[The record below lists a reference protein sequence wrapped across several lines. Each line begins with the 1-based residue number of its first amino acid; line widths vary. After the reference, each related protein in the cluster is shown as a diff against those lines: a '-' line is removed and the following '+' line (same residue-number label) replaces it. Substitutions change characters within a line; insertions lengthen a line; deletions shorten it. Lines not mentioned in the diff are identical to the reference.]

1 MGEFTVEAIRDFLF
15 FHGINFGMFS
25 QTVRIVFAVLYVII
39 MILAAVLNSTI
50 LYVFVTKR
58 KLRKPSNLVLS
69 PLLWNSM
76 LLLLIILPLTLL
88 KICCKPVRTNRDTIA
103 VQSYFTFFYIWL
115 NFCTVMMI
123 ALNRARIIRK
133 NSFRINQRYS
143 WIDIALI
150 ITAPV
155 WSALAPFLM
164 FLIYKELGREGV
176 VIYTF
181 SEFSFM
187 SVTAAVSYVI
197 IIRKVKKSNHEMRSF
212 YQSSESLHQHKKR
225 FHSLKHTI
233 NLIIGGYLLTI
244 TPFLCAC
251 IIDVYDLYNEDFMQK
266 HQLFNNIFHAVSEMI
281 LLLSSIINPFIYF
294 YTQTDIREE
303 IEKLGFV
310 RRVSTAMQSFRE
322 STSDD

>member
-1 MGEFTVEAIRDFLF
+1 MGEFTVEAMRDFLF

-25 QTVRIVFAVLYVII
+25 HTVQIVFAVLYVII

-58 KLRKPSNLVLS
+58 KLWKPSNLVLS

-88 KICCKPVRTNRDTIA
+88 KICCKPVRTNRDAVA
-103 VQSYFTFFYIWL
+103 VQSYLTFFYIWL
-115 NFCTVMMI
+115 NFCTVMII
-123 ALNRARIIRK
+123 ALNRARIIKKKTLR
-133 NSFRINQRYS
+133 NNQRYS
-143 WIDIALI
+143 WIDIVLI
-150 ITAPV
+150 ITASV
-155 WSALAPFLM
+155 WSALAPVLM
-164 FLIYKELGREGV
+164 FWIYKDLGKEGV

-187 SVTAAVSYVI
+187 SVTAVVSYVI
-197 IIRKVKKSNHEMRSF
+197 IICKVKKSNHELRSF

-251 IIDVYDLYNEDFMQK
+251 IIDVYDLYNEDFMQE

-281 LLLSSIINPFIYF
+281 LFLSSIINPFIYF
-294 YTQTDIREE
+294 YTQKDIREE
-303 IEKLGFV
+303 IEKLSFV
-310 RRVSTAMQSFRE
+310 RRVSAAMQSFRE